1 MQIAGYTPIKQFYS
15 PDYAT
20 ASALNDLPDLRT
32 TLYWAPYILLD
43 KTKKRLKIQFYNN
56 DITKRF
62 RIVLEGINSNDKMA
76 RVEKVVE

>member
-1 MQIAGYTPIKQFYS
+1 MQITGYSPVKEFYS

-32 TLYWAPYILLD
+32 TLYWSPYILLD
-43 KTKKRLKIQFYNN
+43 KTKKRVKIMFYNN

-62 RIVLEGINSNDKMA
+62 RVVLEGINSNDKFA
-76 RVEKVVE
+76 RVEKVIE